1 MYDFF
6 PTKKCKY
13 KKTKIKNEKIK
24 MKKSKITQGENINKK
39 GSNIL
44 SLIGFIVLFLLGA
57 GVLFYPRIS
66 FWLADYNHTVAHQGY
81 ERSVGE
87 LTKEQRKEIWDAAVN
102 YNRKLVKSMVRD
114 PFAEIDELDPFDEYY
129 QTLDIG
135 DGVMGYVHIPKL
147 DIMLP
152 IYHGVTDEVLD
163 KGVGHIKATAL
174 PVGGEDTHC
183 VLTGH
188 TALSHDKMFDD
199 LINMQIGDKF
209 FLEIIDE
216 TLAYQVRQIE
226 VVLPDD
232 ISMLKREV
240 GKDLV
245 TLLTCTPYGVNSH
258 RLLVIGERIPFV
270 EPMPIPQK
278 VDKTAFPWWIVTVVI
293 SGLLLVVIFGKLIN
307 KRAKA
312 NKGYHAS

>member
-1 MYDFF
+1 MTND
-6 PTKKCKY
+6 
-13 KKTKIKNEKIK
+13 KIRQSKN
-24 MKKSKITQGENINKK
+24 SNKK
-39 GSNIL
+39 GNNIL
-44 SLIGFIVLFLLGA
+44 SLVGFVVLFLLGA
-57 GVLFYPRIS
+57 GILFYPRIS

-81 ERSVGE
+81 ERTVGE
-87 LTKEQRKEIWDAAVN
+87 LTKEQRREVWDTAVD
-102 YNRKLVKSMVRD
+102 YNRRLVKSTVRD
-114 PFAEIDELDPFDEYY
+114 PFAGTEVVDPFDEYY

-135 DGVMGYVHIPKL
+135 DGVMGYVHVPHL

-152 IYHGVTDEVLD
+152 IYHGVADEVLD

-188 TALSHDKMFDD
+188 TALSHAKMFDN
-199 LINMQIGDKF
+199 LINMKVGEKF

-216 TLAYQVRQIE
+216 TLAYQVRQIA

-232 ISMLKREV
+232 ISMLQRQK

-270 EPMPIPQK
+270 EPMPTPQK
-278 VDKTAFPWWIVTVVI
+278 EDKTVFPWWIVVFVMLGLFLVI
-293 SGLLLVVIFGKLIN
+293 ILGRLIN

-312 NKGYHAS
+312 KRLKSQKIDK